1 MKEQIKNLKD
11 IAQLYEELKTINENL
26 TEENK
31 NYSRNIINLEEENRN
46 LLTDL
51 EYIKS
56 DNGQV
61 KLKFYT
67 KRNFLSLHDRIISD
81 IFFN

>member
-1 MKEQIKNLKD
+1 MEEKVTDFITMKEQIRNLKD
-11 IAQLYEELKTINENL
+11 IAQLYEELQAINENL
-26 TEENK
+26 MEDNK
-31 NYSRNIINLEEENRN
+31 SYSRNIINLEEENRN

-56 DNGQV
+56 DNNQV

-67 KRNFLSLHDRIISD
+67 LSKGIS
-81 IFFN
+81 

>member
-1 MKEQIKNLKD
+1 MKEQIRNLKD
-11 IAQLYEELKTINENL
+11 IAQLYEELQAINENL
-26 TEENK
+26 MEDNK

-56 DNGQV
+56 DNNQV

-67 KRNFLSLHDRIISD
+67 LSKGIS
-81 IFFN
+81 

>member
-1 MKEQIKNLKD
+1 MEEKVTDFITMKEQIRNLKD
-11 IAQLYEELKTINENL
+11 IAQLYEELQAINENVM
-26 TEENK
+26 EDNK
-31 NYSRNIINLEEENRN
+31 SYSRNIINLEEENRN

-56 DNGQV
+56 DNNQV

-67 KRNFLSLHDRIISD
+67 LSKGIS
-81 IFFN
+81 